1 MDRRL
6 LPVSILLLFIS
17 PVSAQITTG
26 YGSTRSIPEMIN
38 HLLGINVYNPYE
50 ILGITA
56 TFGVLWVSTYVVFK
70 VGIKRIDEGLDNDG
84 YDNSGLQ
91 DALGVD
97 DPNSSNVLAILT
109 FLIVLTT
116 IGTGAFLEIIRGWQS
131 LIILAFLFALLAGL
145 VFVIFGGAGAVIG
158 ATGAS
163 ARIGARGVNQVQTAL
178 DEIGD
183 RENSIAEEER
193 EEEEEIDEG
202 NEDQAER
209 NVELTAEH
217 IDRLKEELEKVE
229 DQIDM
234 MSNEQLEL
242 LEDYHENLRE
252 IADLLERDRS

>member
-1 MDRRL
+1 MNRRL

-97 DPNSSNVLAILT
+97 DPNSSNVLAVLT

-163 ARIGARGVNQVQTAL
+163 ARIGVRGVNQVQSAL

-183 RENSIAEEER
+183 REDRIDEEEDEEEDDIDDGNEDDADDEAEITAEELER
-193 EEEEEIDEG
+193 VIQIIDDVEDRMNRLLEEEEE
-202 NEDQAER
+202 
-209 NVELTAEH
+209 
-217 IDRLKEELEKVE
+217 ELEE
-229 DQIDM
+229 DR
-234 MSNEQLEL
+234 
-242 LEDYHENLRE
+242 ENLRP
-252 IADLLERDRS
+252 IIRLLGEEDD